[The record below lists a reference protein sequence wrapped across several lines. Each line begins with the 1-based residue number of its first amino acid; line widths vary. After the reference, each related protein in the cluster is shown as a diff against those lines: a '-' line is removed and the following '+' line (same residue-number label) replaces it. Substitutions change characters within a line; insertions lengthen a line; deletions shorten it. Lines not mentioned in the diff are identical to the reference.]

1 VSPRAAAAKSDD
13 LSSERAVAITLL
25 SIDRELSAQVMRH
38 MGEDMVATVTRA
50 MRELEE
56 MAVSP
61 TTIGNAYRLAIRRL
75 RAGTM
80 ALGDVGQH
88 MEAVLV
94 KAFGEER
101 GQEMSRQVDGEILAK
116 KPFAVF
122 EALSPEDLAN
132 LLIEEHP
139 QIAAVFLAHL
149 DRSKAGKVLRHLPEE
164 RRPEMV
170 HRVATLDRTPA
181 DVVQRVLD
189 VMRAK
194 VKNLGLTTLR
204 SEPKAW
210 VKAAAEI
217 LNGMGGGE
225 KEILD
230 VVATR
235 DGDIAAAIRNEMFT
249 FDDLAKLDK
258 KAVQKVLGSIETRD
272 LAFALKATTPE
283 VEANIFGNLSKRAA
297 DMVREERDNLGPTP
311 LSEVLAAQASIV
323 NVVREAMDRG
333 EVKAAGG
340 AEQMV

>member
-1 VSPRAAAAKSDD
+1 MSSAAGKADE
-13 LSSERAVAITLL
+13 LSSERAIAITLL
-25 SIDRELSAQVMRH
+25 SIDRELSAQVIRNL
-38 MGEDMVATVTRA
+38 GEDMVNTVTRA
-50 MRELEE
+50 MRELDEV
-56 MAVSP
+56 AVSP
-61 TTIGNAYRLAIRRL
+61 ATISSAYRLAIRRL

-80 ALGDVGQH
+80 ALGDVGQQ
-88 MEAVLV
+88 MESVLV
-94 KAFGEER
+94 KAFGQER
-101 GQEMSRQVDGEILAK
+101 GQEMSRQADGEILAK

-122 EALSPEDLAN
+122 ESLSPEDLAS
-132 LLIEEHP
+132 LLTEEHP

-149 DRSKAGKVLRHLPEE
+149 DRGKAGKVLKFLPEV

-194 VKNLGLTTLR
+194 VKNLGLTTFR
-204 SEPKAW
+204 SEPKVW
-210 VKAAAEI
+210 IKAAAEI

-225 KEILD
+225 KDILD
-230 VVATR
+230 AVGAR
-235 DGDIAAAIRNEMFT
+235 DGNIATAIRNEMFT
-249 FDDLAKLDK
+249 FDDLSKLDK
-258 KAVQKVLGSIETRD
+258 KSMQKVLGAIETKD

-311 LSEVLAAQASIV
+311 LAEVFEAQTNIV

-333 EVKAAGG
+333 DIKVSNS
-340 AEQMV
+340 AEQFV

>member
-1 VSPRAAAAKSDD
+1 MSAPAAAAKTED
-13 LSSERAVAITLL
+13 LTNERAVAITLL
-25 SIDRELSAQVMRH
+25 SIDRELSAEVMRH
-38 MGEDMVATVTRA
+38 MGEDVVNTVTRA

-56 MAVSP
+56 LAVSP
-61 TTIGNAYRLAIRRL
+61 ATIGVAYRHAIRRL
-75 RAGTM
+75 RSGTM

-88 MEAVLV
+88 MKAVLV
-94 KAFGEER
+94 KAFGQER

-149 DRSKAGKVLRHLPEE
+149 DRGKAGKVLKFLPQE

-170 HRVATLDRTPA
+170 HRVATLDRTPP

-210 VKAAAEI
+210 IKAAAEI

-230 VVATR
+230 LVGTR
-235 DGDIAAAIRNEMFT
+235 DNDIATAIRNEMFT

-258 KAVQKVLGSIETRD
+258 KSIQKVLGSIETKD

-311 LSEVLAAQASIV
+311 LSDVLEAQTSIV
-323 NVVREAMDRG
+323 NIVRESMDRG
-333 EVKAAGG
+333 EIKAASR
-340 AEQMV
+340 AEQLV

>member
-1 VSPRAAAAKSDD
+1 MSVAAKPAKDAE

-25 SIDRELSAQVMRH
+25 SIDRELSARVMRH
-38 MGEDMVATVTRA
+38 MAEDMLNSVTRA
-50 MRELEE
+50 MRELDE
-56 MAVSP
+56 MAISP
-61 TTIGNAYRLAIRRL
+61 ATISNAYRMTIRRL

-94 KAFGEER
+94 QAFGQER
-101 GQEMSRQVDGEILAK
+101 GGRMSKQADHEILAK

-122 EALSPEDLAN
+122 ESLSPEDLAN
-132 LLIEEHP
+132 LLTEEHP

-149 DRSKAGKVLRHLPEE
+149 DRVKAGKVLKFLPESQ
-164 RRPEMV
+164 RAEMV
-170 HRVATLDRTPA
+170 HRVATLDRTPP

-194 VKNLGLTTLR
+194 VKNLGLNTLR

-210 VKAAAEI
+210 IKAAAEI

-230 VVATR
+230 TVGTR
-235 DGDIAAAIRNEMFT
+235 DSDIATAIRNEMFT
-249 FDDLAKLDK
+249 FEDLAKLDK
-258 KAVQKVLGSIETRD
+258 KSMQKVLGSIETKD
-272 LAFALKATTPE
+272 LALALKATAPE
-283 VEANIFGNLSKRAA
+283 VETNIFGNLSKRAA

-311 LSEVLAAQASIV
+311 LADVLTSQANIV
-323 NVVREAMDRG
+323 GIVREAMDRG
-333 EVKAAGG
+333 DIKAAAG

>member
-1 VSPRAAAAKSDD
+1 MSVAAVGARQDT
-13 LSSERAVAITLL
+13 LSNERAIAITLL

-38 MGEDMVATVTRA
+38 LGEDMVNTVTRA

-61 TTIGNAYRLAIRRL
+61 DTINGAYRQAIRRL
-75 RAGTM
+75 RAGNM
-80 ALGDVGQH
+80 ALGDVSQH

-94 KAFGEER
+94 KAFGQER
-101 GQEMSRQVDGEILAK
+101 GQEMSRQADGEILAK

-149 DRSKAGKVLRHLPEE
+149 ERGKAGRVLTFMPEE

-170 HRVATLDRTPA
+170 HRVATLDRTPP

-210 VKAAAEI
+210 IKAAAEI

-225 KEILD
+225 KDILD
-230 VVATR
+230 SVGTR
-235 DGDIAAAIRNEMFT
+235 DSDIAAAIRNEMFT
-249 FDDLAKLDK
+249 FDDLGKLDK
-258 KAVQKVLGSIETRD
+258 KAIQKVLGSIETKD

-297 DMVREERDNLGPTP
+297 DMVREERDNLGPMP
-311 LSEVLAAQASIV
+311 LSDVLAAQASIV
-323 NVVREAMDRG
+323 GIVREAMDRG
-333 EVKAAGG
+333 EIKVSSG
-340 AEQMV
+340 AEKMV

>member
-1 VSPRAAAAKSDD
+1 MSAGGASAKQGE
-13 LSSERAVAITLL
+13 LSNERAVAITLL
-25 SIDRELSAQVMRH
+25 SIDRELSAQVMRLL
-38 MGEDMVATVTRA
+38 GEDVVNTVTRA

-56 MAVSP
+56 VAISP
-61 TTIGNAYRLAIRRL
+61 STIGVAYRQAVRRL
-75 RAGTM
+75 RSGTM

-88 MEAVLV
+88 MKAVLV
-94 KAFGEER
+94 KAFGPER

-132 LLIEEHP
+132 LLTEEHP

-149 DRSKAGKVLRHLPEE
+149 DRGKAGKVLRYLPEQ

-170 HRVATLDRTPA
+170 HRVATLDRTPP

-189 VMRAK
+189 VMRTK
-194 VKNLGLTTLR
+194 VKNLGLTPLR

-210 VKAAAEI
+210 IKAAAEI

-230 VVATR
+230 VVGTR
-235 DGDIAAAIRNEMFT
+235 DGDIASAIRNEMFT
-249 FDDLAKLDK
+249 FDDLGKLDK
-258 KAVQKVLGSIETRD
+258 KSIQRVLGSIETKD
-272 LAFALKATTPE
+272 LAYAMKATTAE

-311 LSEVLAAQASIV
+311 LAEVLEAQASII

-333 EVKAAGG
+333 EIKASAG